1 MATKLA
7 KICPNC
13 IKENLIVAKFCE
25 DYETALCN
33 LSIKLKSSS
42 KELKR
47 EFNMQS
53 SGNCII
59 PNCETIMTDCIGSLK
74 FKYDEKIGLL
84 RY

>member
-1 MATKLA
+1 MA

-42 KELKR
+42 KELK
-47 EFNMQS
+47 ENLTCKAQ
-53 SGNCII
+53 
-59 PNCETIMTDCIGSLK
+59 ETV
-74 FKYDEKIGLL
+74 
-84 RY
+84 